1 MERKIMLKKLRN
13 ILCLFLIGI
22 ILGCMTNIMFQSRW
36 LGQKFYPLKYKK
48 FIFIEAKKYDL
59 DPYLIAAVI
68 YVESRFDP
76 KAHSRSGAC
85 GLMQVMP
92 ETGKWIAD
100 KINLTDFQENDLYDP
115 EINIKT
121 GCWYLNNLREQFADN
136 LLLVLAAYNGG
147 HGNVT
152 DWLEQEVWNGEW
164 KKISQIPFPE
174 TRSYVRDVALAYKRY
189 KQFYP

>member
-1 MERKIMLKKLRN
+1 M
-13 ILCLFLIGI
+13 CLFLIGI
-22 ILGCMTNIMFQSRW
+22 ILGCMANILFQSRW
-36 LGQKFYPLKYKK
+36 LGQKLYPLKYKK
-48 FIFIEAKKYDL
+48 TIFIEAKKYDL

-92 ETGKWIAD
+92 ETGKWIAE
-100 KINLTDFQENDLYDP
+100 KINLTDFQEDALYDP
-115 EINIKT
+115 EINIKI
-121 GCWYLNNLREQFADN
+121 GCWYLNNLKEQFPDN

-147 HGNVT
+147 HSNVN
-152 DWLEQEVWNGEW
+152 DWLEKEVWNGEW

-174 TRSYVRDVALAYKRY
+174 TRSYVRDVALTYKRY
-189 KQFYP
+189 RQFYP